1 MASFLNSRLRHRSC
15 ERRFCPS
22 APPPSRGNTASA
34 STSSLTGAF
43 YAAPQC
49 AAFPTFSRPRAA
61 PTRSPLPPP
70 LHRVIL
76 DANAAD
82 TNDRRITC
90 YACNNVCRPW
100 EIWKENR
107 RKEEEEEA
115 RKGEGEKTRRAKEER
130 LPKPKPKPANL
141 YLHFALP
148 AVPLVSFT
156 NFTFTATAMATR
168 FASRPLHDRPRCFF
182 SPLPSFSPRRPSQP
196 LDSADREKI
205 NQLGPA
211 EEKHAL
217 FQFSNLHAPFF
228 GNISKEDSGGG
239 NDPYSLLI
247 LTL

>member
-1 MASFLNSRLRHRSC
+1 MPL
-15 ERRFCPS
+15 PPP
-22 APPPSRGNTASA
+22 APPPSLGNTASA

-61 PTRSPLPPP
+61 PTHSPLPPP
-70 LHRVIL
+70 LHPCHPRRE
-76 DANAAD
+76 

-100 EIWKENR
+100 EIWKKRIEGG
-107 RKEEEEEA
+107 KEGEEGEEEA
-115 RKGEGEKTRRAKEER
+115 RKGEGEKIRRAKEER

-182 SPLPSFSPRRPSQP
+182 SPLPPSRFASRLGARPSLWTRP
-196 LDSADREKI
+196 TEK
-205 NQLGPA
+205 
-211 EEKHAL
+211 K
-217 FQFSNLHAPFF
+217 
-228 GNISKEDSGGG
+228 
-239 NDPYSLLI
+239 
-247 LTL
+247 